1 MMSKG
6 DNSIS
11 KNSLQP
17 YRFET
22 RGIIEIHEVGL
33 QAQKNEDR
41 QRFGSLRNKRIN
53 EEARK
58 FAIKNSNLTRIEEI
72 FLLCEAMSAKF
83 LEQALRNGM
92 KSNMEAMMKKYD
104 PH

>member
-1 MMSKG
+1 MMRKR
-6 DNSIS
+6 DNLIPI
-11 KNSLQP
+11 NLPQP

-22 RGIIEIHEVGL
+22 RGIIEFQEEKL
-33 QAQKNEDR
+33 QTQKNEDR
-41 QRFGSLRNKRIN
+41 QRFGSLWNMRIN
-53 EEARK
+53 EGTRK

-72 FLLCEAMSAKF
+72 FLLCQAISAKF
-83 LEQALRNGM
+83 LEQALSNGM